1 MKHTTIYLISIITI
15 CLNLHAQG
23 HHGSKMHYKKDGP
36 KKLEWFIKHLDLSK
50 DQKDTFIPIY
60 KDMKSKSESFY
71 EENKMLKS
79 ELREILKSNP
89 NNQEVRQIHEELHQ
103 IRLNQMNLKY
113 DFLNSVSNVLTPKQ
127 MGDLL
132 LMDKHKGKKHK
143 KRKKNRKKG
152 KKHHRNNP
160 KKF

>member
-1 MKHTTIYLISIITI
+1 
-15 CLNLHAQG
+15 
-23 HHGSKMHYKKDGP
+23 
-36 KKLEWFIKHLDLSK
+36 KHLDLSK